1 MPRNFVHRRVLGSLL
16 ILGLLGGCGGGD
28 GTGLDVNGRP
38 IGEGGAPPPAGP
50 TLASIQAN
58 IFTPSCASSGCH
70 GGVAAQRG
78 LRLDAGFSAASLIN
92 VSSPVN
98 RSLVRVV
105 PGQPDASFLIHKLQ
119 GTQTLGDR
127 MPQGGPFLSQTQI
140 DDVRLWILNGAK
152 S

>member
-1 MPRNFVHRRVLGSLL
+1 MQRTFVHRRVLGSLL
-16 ILGLLGGCGGGD
+16 ILGLLSACGGGD

-38 IGEGGAPPPAGP
+38 IGEGGTAPPAGP

-58 IFTPSCASSGCH
+58 VFTPSCAVAGCH

-78 LRLDAGFSAASLIN
+78 LRLDAGFSAANLIN
-92 VSSPVN
+92 VRSPVN
-98 RSLVRVV
+98 SSLVRVV

-140 DDVRLWILNGAK
+140 DDIRLWILNGAK